1 MSEKSNSQGFVN
13 KGVPSETGKSSTV
26 TPKKINHLS
35 QIINSVFITRTD
47 QDRPILIWHVDG
59 QHTNGFDIHVQL
71 IRLTINH
78 NYPVK
83 VKITSFNGEE
93 LLDASD
99 TIRIASSATF
109 TNGKGIAEIKLPV
122 MFEPNEL
129 KNIHAISVTITV
141 GSEQTVVC
149 LYLEDEN
156 IG

>member
-1 MSEKSNSQGFVN
+1 MTLIRKESSMNDKPTHN
-13 KGVPSETGKSSTV
+13 K
-26 TPKKINHLS
+26 
-35 QIINSVFITRTD
+35 IINSIFITKSNQNT
-47 QDRPILIWHVDG
+47 PILIWKVSPDES
-59 QHTNGFDIHVQL
+59 NGFDIHVQL

-99 TIRIASSATF
+99 TIRVASSATF
-109 TNGKGIAEIKLPV
+109 TNGEGIAEIKLPV

-129 KNIHAISVTITV
+129 KNIHAISVTITI

-149 LYLEDEN
+149 LYLEDDN